1 MVCVALGIDMFDC
14 VFPTRTARFG
24 CALLHSGQINLKNKK
39 YEKDFRPIDENCSC
53 STCQTYTRAYLHHI
67 VTFES
72 VSSSLISIHN
82 VAYQLR
88 LMREMREAISN
99 NTFPDYVRGFFK
111 ILYPEDIVPPGWVCD
126 ALKAVGIEITN
137 GNEENKS

>member
-1 MVCVALGIDMFDC
+1 MFDC

-53 STCQTYTRAYLHHI
+53 STCKTYTRAYLHNI
-67 VTFES
+67 ATVES

-88 LMREMREAISN
+88 LMGEMREAIHN
-99 NTFPDYVRGFFK
+99 NTFPEYVKGFFK
-111 ILYPEDIVPPGWVCD
+111 TLYPNELPPGWVCD
-126 ALKAVGIEITN
+126 ALQAVGIDVTVDRNIN
-137 GNEENKS
+137 G